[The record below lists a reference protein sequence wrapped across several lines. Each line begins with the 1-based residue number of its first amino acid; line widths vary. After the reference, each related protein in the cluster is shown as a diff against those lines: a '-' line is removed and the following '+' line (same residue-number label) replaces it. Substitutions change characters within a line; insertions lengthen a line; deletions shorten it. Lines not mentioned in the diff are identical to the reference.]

1 MAIYTYGFKAP
12 RFRKFLN
19 QLAEH
24 GASRTVPAGDSASDA
39 AAEATLSTIA
49 RSKSYWKRRIMGHIS
64 VALVSDLGDRI
75 AGAPI
80 SYALRTARDSEN
92 FHAGAAAH
100 ILFMESDTAC
110 DFRLLAASSDEMNYP
125 LDGAGLLGQPR
136 LSYHFIKYGSM
147 IRKYGS
153 TRTFVRKYSILYLR
167 TKVRKYNYFRT
178 SVLPW
183 VPSYEGT
190 KVLSYLRR

>member
-1 MAIYTYGFKAP
+1 MSATCTTRISSILLIAIFMEVSYGSKSCTCTFEDIP
-12 RFRKFLN
+12 
-19 QLAEH
+19 H
-24 GASRTVPAGDSASDA
+24 YGY
-39 AAEATLSTIA
+39 
-49 RSKSYWKRRIMGHIS
+49 RSKQDKQ
-64 VALVSDLGDRI
+64 
-75 AGAPI
+75 
-80 SYALRTARDSEN
+80 LRTARDSEN